1 MLFITF
7 YKDNPGVNEIIF
19 QNRFYHDN
27 ADKFLVKINESL
39 IGILKPNDPYKF
51 LFHNTSTYS
60 GKSTIKEWKTQGNQ
74 IR

>member
-7 YKDNPGVNEIIF
+7 YRDNPDLNQIIF

-27 ADKFLVKINESL
+27 SDKFLVKINESL
-39 IGILKPNDPYKF
+39 IGVLKPSDPYKF
-51 LFHNTSTYS
+51 LFHNASTFS
-60 GKSTIKEWKTQGNQ
+60 GKSTIKEWKNIGNQ